1 VIDAMVVEQT
11 VFIVDDD
18 EAYRD
23 SVQELV
29 SSVGLAAEIYGSA
42 IEFLEAFDPARPG
55 CLVLDV
61 RMMRMSGIAL
71 QAKLNAMGARLP
83 IVFISGHGDIQMAVN
98 AIKDGAVDFVQKPY
112 REQQLL
118 DAIDE
123 ALRRDSAWRSE
134 RAPQLPVSEDGAM
147 AQRLAALTA
156 REREVMVLALNG
168 VSNKLIAKQLSL
180 SHRTVEHHR
189 SRMLEKL
196 GVASIVELMRLSREH
211 PELLSTPP
219 T

>member
-1 VIDAMVVEQT
+1 MPLEQT

-23 SVQELV
+23 SVKELV
-29 SSVGLAAEIYGSA
+29 NSVGTTAVTYGSA
-42 IEFLEAFDPARPG
+42 IEFLEAFDSARPG

-71 QAKLNAMGARLP
+71 QAKLTAMGARIP
-83 IVFISGHGDIQMAVN
+83 IVFISGHGDIEMAVK
-98 AIKDGAVDFVQKPY
+98 AVKDGAVDFVQKPY

-123 ALRRDSAWRSE
+123 ALRRDAAWRNQTVQPV
-134 RAPQLPVSEDGAM
+134 AVSEGDAL

-156 REREVMVLALNG
+156 REREVMALALKG
-168 VSNKLIAKQLSL
+168 VPNKLIAKQLSL

-189 SRMLEKL
+189 SRLLEKL
-196 GVASIVELMRLSREH
+196 GVGSIVELMRLTHEQAGPADSPRG
-211 PELLSTPP
+211 
-219 T
+219 